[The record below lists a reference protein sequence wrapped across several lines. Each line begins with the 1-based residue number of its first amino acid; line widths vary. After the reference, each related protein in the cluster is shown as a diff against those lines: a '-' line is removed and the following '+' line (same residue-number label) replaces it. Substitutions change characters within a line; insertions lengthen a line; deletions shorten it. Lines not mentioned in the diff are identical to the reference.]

1 MRLRAA
7 VLAVTSASLFGCY
20 SYTPV
25 RVQSVSPGETVR
37 ARLTP
42 EAREKLPAQ
51 VRGDDG
57 TLEGELLEQDGGGL
71 VLFVPTVVRQEGFY
85 AEDLHQRVVLSA
97 ADVVEVERR
106 QLNRPRT
113 YLAGGVVGAAV
124 AGLAAWTLTGKT
136 GGSTIDHTD
145 QGPSAN
151 RIPLI
156 RLRIGR

>member
-1 MRLRAA
+1 MKLSAA
-7 VLAVTSASLFGCY
+7 VLGVSSAFLLGCY
-20 SYTPV
+20 TYTPV
-25 RVQSVSPGETVR
+25 RIESVSPGEKVR

-42 EAREKLPAQ
+42 EARERLPAQ

-57 TLEGELLEQDGGGL
+57 TLEGELLEHDGDGL
-71 VLFVPTVVRQEGFY
+71 ALFVPTVVRQQGFY
-85 AEDLHQRVVLSA
+85 AEDLHQRIVLSA
-97 ADVVEVERR
+97 ADVVELERR

-113 YLAGGVVGAAV
+113 YLASGVAGAAV

-145 QGPSAN
+145 PGPSAS